1 MTWNE
6 QQYERIAR
14 YLDGEPIALTVEE
27 RTMAEA
33 FRKEEAD
40 LAAVLAEAP
49 SRDALDRSMRRVRA
63 ELARPMP
70 HWSYRGLSV
79 AAAAM
84 VVAMIG
90 ISLLWP
96 TFQQSPKTASTS
108 SADWAG
114 LMKIYDSTRLD
125 DTNVDLDLL
134 DNQLLELQAEMAAI
148 PAVNR
153 IEAEL
158 DLLESNLGNFWLDEI
173 APYAEEG

>member
-1 MTWNE
+1 MMWNE

-14 YLDGEPIALTVEE
+14 YLDGEPVALTVEE
-27 RTMAEA
+27 QAMAET
-33 FRKEEAD
+33 FRREEAD
-40 LAAVLAEAP
+40 LAAMLVETP
-49 SRDALDRSMRRVRA
+49 SRAALDRSMRRVRA
-63 ELARPMP
+63 ELARPMH
-70 HWSYRGLSV
+70 HWSYRGISV

-84 VVAMIG
+84 VLAVIG

-96 TFQQSPKTASTS
+96 MFQQPPRAESASG
-108 SADWAG
+108 ADWAG
-114 LMKIYDSTRLD
+114 LMKIYDSARLD

-148 PAVNR
+148 PTVNR

-158 DLLESNLGNFWLDEI
+158 DLLERNLGNFWLDEI